1 MIFPARIFGEETL
14 DEKSKFIRFERLSEL
29 FTYVALIP
37 ASFLTILPFNYS
49 FDRTLAYIFIFLI
62 LSFSFFWFRL
72 VPKKFSGKLKN
83 ISYYTISILFTS
95 FVIYFTQG
103 IESPI
108 IFLFYLTCLAVAAS
122 MGKKE
127 TLFFAAFSSVSI
139 FTLAIVGS
147 GNLPLSQSISL
158 ALLHIWGLITTIVFG
173 WLIFGVERKAFV
185 VRQKLHIDQVQKANQ
200 IRDEFVFIISSKL
213 VGPIVTLKGYITLIL
228 SGKFGELDSDQKDII
243 IKTKENSKRLELLVG
258 DMLDLSKIE
267 TGELR
272 LDLEKVDIGR
282 LVSGTLSDFSLKSLD
297 KKISLL
303 FDNPKEAIF
312 VLADSTRVH
321 EVIGNL
327 VDNAIKYSSVG
338 SIIKVYIQVEGDSVI
353 VNVKDRGEG
362 ISREGQK
369 HLFEKFYRVNSENIK
384 VMGSGLGLFISKQL
398 IDMQGGRIWCKSKI
412 DQGSTFSFQL
422 PKYKNE

>member
-1 MIFPARIFGEETL
+1 
-14 DEKSKFIRFERLSEL
+14 
-29 FTYVALIP
+29 
-37 ASFLTILPFNYS
+37 
-49 FDRTLAYIFIFLI
+49 
-62 LSFSFFWFRL
+62 
-72 VPKKFSGKLKN
+72 
-83 ISYYTISILFTS
+83 
-95 FVIYFTQG
+95 
-103 IESPI
+103 
-108 IFLFYLTCLAVAAS
+108 
-122 MGKKE
+122 
-127 TLFFAAFSSVSI
+127 
-139 FTLAIVGS
+139 
-147 GNLPLSQSISL
+147 
-158 ALLHIWGLITTIVFG
+158 
-173 WLIFGVERKAFV
+173 
-185 VRQKLHIDQVQKANQ
+185 
-200 IRDEFVFIISSKL
+200 
-213 VGPIVTLKGYITLIL
+213 
-228 SGKFGELDSDQKDII
+228 
-243 IKTKENSKRLELLVG
+243 
-258 DMLDLSKIE
+258 MLDLSKIE